1 MTSITLPELQ
11 QKLNANEPLVLI
23 DVREQWERD
32 ADNIGGIHIPMG
44 ELMERMDEIPKDVPV
59 VLYCKKG
66 IRSQIAIQR
75 LEEKGFKNLINLISG
90 LGK

>member
-1 MTSITLPELQ
+1 MISITLTELQ
-11 QKLNANEPLVLI
+11 QKLNASEPLVLI

-44 ELMERMDEIPKDVPV
+44 ELMEHLDEIPKDIPV
-59 VLYCKKG
+59 IIYCQKG

-75 LEEKGFKNLINLISG
+75 LEEKGFKNLINLYAGI
-90 LGK
+90 GK